1 MKTTISDKTE
11 IFDPKIDFGEW
22 CQQDGG
28 IGSPTSH
35 SSTKTMTLIL
45 KHLEEKFSI
54 QLRSRALEEH
64 RAVKFQW
71 VKRTTA
77 LSPWQ
82 SLPQI
87 CFVLRKGCSVM
98 WSVGNMRFWTEL
110 LASRGILHEVRFYV
124 TLSGV
129 LSDLHSRSPL
139 SWTGRNKGKGREF
152 PDSQAWL
159 CETGN
164 RYRTEVIFFSVRAG
178 RSWRALSQHF
188 RALSTKPIFSCF
200 IPNNEQPTEHSGLEV
215 SYKDKVQTSTLLC
228 ITGIKAQSWDFSYVK
243 LKKKY
248 IYIYI

>member
-1 MKTTISDKTE
+1 MKNTISDKTE

-35 SSTKTMTLIL
+35 SSTETMTLIL

-54 QLRSRALEEH
+54 QLRSRTLEEPKL

-71 VKRTTA
+71 VKRTA
-77 LSPWQ
+77 RSPWQ

-87 CFVLRKGCSVM
+87 CFVLRKGSSVM
-98 WSVGNMRFWTEL
+98 GSVGNMRFWTEL
-110 LASRGILHEVRFYV
+110 LASRGILHEARFYI

-129 LSDLHSRSPL
+129 LSDLHSRSAL

-164 RYRTEVIFFSVRAG
+164 RYRREVIFLQLELEGVEEPYPSI
-178 RSWRALSQHF
+178 L
-188 RALSTKPIFSCF
+188 
-200 IPNNEQPTEHSGLEV
+200 EHSPRSQFFLA
-215 SYKDKVQTSTLLC
+215 SYQTMNNLQSTVAWKLAIKTRCKHPLC
-228 ITGIKAQSWDFSYVK
+228 SASLG
-243 LKKKY
+243 
-248 IYIYI
+248 